1 MQAATTHTIESTNID
16 VISRNLQHIH
26 HANFLIKSVHNPT
39 RQGIM
44 TNLLRGGSFSVY
56 ELCDMLNVEQSMMSQ
71 HLSILRRA
79 NLVNTKRKGKFI
91 YYSMNEKNL
100 VLMMQYIKNMAS

>member
-1 MQAATTHTIESTNID
+1 MQIISTNTPLNENTD
-16 VISRNLQHIH
+16 VISRNLRHIH
-26 HANFLIKSVHNPT
+26 QANFLIKSVHNPT

-44 TNLLRGGSFSVY
+44 TCLLRGGSFSVY
-56 ELCDMLNVEQSMMSQ
+56 ELCDMLSVEQSMMSQ